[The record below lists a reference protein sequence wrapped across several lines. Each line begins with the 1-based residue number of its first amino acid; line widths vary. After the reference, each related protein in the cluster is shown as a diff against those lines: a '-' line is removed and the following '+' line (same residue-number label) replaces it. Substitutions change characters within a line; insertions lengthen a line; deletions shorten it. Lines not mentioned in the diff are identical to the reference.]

1 MSDLSDD
8 ELLALFRKEDTCHY
22 AFNLLMRKYQR
33 RLYTF
38 IRRMVCDH
46 DEAEDV
52 LQDTFIKVWQK
63 LGDFRGDAQL
73 YSWIYRIAHNQC
85 LDHLRRLKRGLFV
98 SHDAV
103 SERLCGNLDS
113 TEHFTGDH
121 IQRQLQRA
129 IMTLP
134 DKQRAVFH
142 MKYFDELKYEE
153 ISAITGTS
161 VGALKSSYHIAV
173 KKIEAWLTADQTKAT
188 DGYWTRSGPAPWY
201 YGGLGFGYLQ
211 LPCWPWCCWP
221 PSCGGPGP
229 EPWKHR
235 TPW

>member
-8 ELLALFRKEDTCHY
+8 ELLALFRKEDSRHY

-103 SERLCGNLDS
+103 SERLCGTLDS

-121 IQRQLQRA
+121 IHRQLQRA

-153 ISAITGTS
+153 ISTITGTS

-188 DGYWTRSGPAPWY
+188 DPTS
-201 YGGLGFGYLQ
+201 
-211 LPCWPWCCWP
+211 
-221 PSCGGPGP
+221 
-229 EPWKHR
+229 
-235 TPW
+235 